1 MVDLSSLPTWD
12 AKGRLHVVVEAPRGS
27 ATKLEYDPE
36 LGVFVAKHALPPGLA
51 YPYDWGFVP
60 GTRAADGDPLDAM
73 VLGEVATWPG
83 VVVRCA
89 LLAVIRLRQRD
100 APRARWVR
108 NDRVLVVPADD
119 PRWHERREL
128 PRPVRDALAAFFV
141 RVGCLAHADVRV
153 DGWGGAAA
161 ARAAVRRATA
171 TRHASDGAPRGAS
184 V

>member
-1 MVDLSSLPTWD
+1 MADLTALPTWD
-12 AKGRLHVVVEAPRGS
+12 EKGRLHVVVEAPRGS
-27 ATKLEYDPE
+27 TTKLEYDPA
-36 LGVFVAKHALPPGLA
+36 LGAFVVKRALPPGLA

-73 VLGEVATWPG
+73 VLSELPTWPG

-89 LLAVIRLRQRD
+89 PFAVIRLVQRETL
-100 APRARWVR
+100 RAKPVR

-119 PRWHERREL
+119 PRAAAPRSL
-128 PRPVRDALAAFFV
+128 PRPVRDALAVFFV
-141 RVGCLAHADVRV
+141 RTGRLAHADVRV

-171 TRHASDGAPRGAS
+171 ARNADRAPRGGSA
-184 V
+184 